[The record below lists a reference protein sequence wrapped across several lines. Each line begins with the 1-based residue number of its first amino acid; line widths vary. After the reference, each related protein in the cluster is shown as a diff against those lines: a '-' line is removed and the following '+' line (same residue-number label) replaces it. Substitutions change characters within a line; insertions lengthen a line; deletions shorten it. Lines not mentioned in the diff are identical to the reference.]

1 MILPTG
7 TLVFENLTSTMINID
22 GFFDELKKRR
32 LTGYVTATTSDIS
45 GIIFFRDGVP
55 VNAIEE
61 MGSDRIIGESSLIDL
76 VRRCQT
82 ESVALNVSELS
93 TSILNAVIGLL
104 NSETVYKN
112 LRSDFVSLD
121 KLLMTLEEE
130 RHTGCLKITMDA
142 DCGMLFFE
150 NGIPIDGTFV
160 RSDGADVTG
169 SDSLNM
175 ILDASEQTNATI
187 NVYRADMVESEGNV
201 ATANNYNSETDDSE
215 ELLEVYNEVISGIE
229 ARINGLIGSGRFK
242 RELTSAI
249 ASHNLKDLTYDEGV
263 IVYAG
268 GLNQSDF
275 VNELNSVI
283 AEAIGGVSTI
293 IPKRTIESSIRVG
306 LKNVTA
312 AHKEEIE
319 RFGIYET
326 IFKG

>member
-1 MILPTG
+1 MILPKG

-61 MGSDRIIGESSLIDL
+61 MGSDKIIGESSLIDL

-82 ESVALNVSELS
+82 ESVALDVSELS

-104 NSETVYKN
+104 NSDKVYEN

-130 RHTGCLKITMDA
+130 KHTGCLKITMDA
-142 DCGMLFFE
+142 DCGVLFFE
-150 NGIPIDGTFV
+150 NGIPIDGIFG
-160 RSDGADVTG
+160 RSDGTDVAG

-175 ILDASEQTNATI
+175 ILDASTQTNATI
-187 NVYRADMVESEGNV
+187 NVYRADMVNSTGDITITGN
-201 ATANNYNSETDDSE
+201 SE

-229 ARINGLIGSGRFK
+229 ARINSLIGSGRFN

-268 GLNQSDF
+268 ELNQSDF
-275 VNELNSVI
+275 VSELNSVI

-293 IPKRTIESSIRVG
+293 IPKRTIESSIRMG
-306 LKNVTA
+306 LKDLTA

>member
-32 LTGYVTATTSDIS
+32 LTGYVTATTDDIS

-76 VRRCQT
+76 VRRCRT
-82 ESVALNVSELS
+82 EGVALNVRELS

-130 RHTGCLKITMDA
+130 KHTGCLKITMGA

-160 RSDGADVTG
+160 RSDGADITG

-187 NVYRADMVESEGNV
+187 NVYRADMVKSEGGV
-201 ATANNYNSETDDSE
+201 ATAGNSE

-229 ARINGLIGSGRFK
+229 ERINSLIGSGRFK

-249 ASHNLKDLTYDEGV
+249 ASHNLTDLTYDEGV
-263 IVYAG
+263 IVYTG
-268 GLNQSDF
+268 ELNQSDF
-275 VNELNSVI
+275 VGELNSII

-293 IPKRTIESSIRVG
+293 IPKRTIESSIRIG
-306 LKNVTA
+306 LKDLTA

-326 IFKG
+326 IFKR

>member
-1 MILPTG
+1 MILPKG

-82 ESVALNVSELS
+82 ESVALDVSELS

-104 NSETVYKN
+104 NSDMVYEN

-121 KLLMTLEEE
+121 KLLMTLEAEK
-130 RHTGCLKITMDA
+130 HTGCLKITMDA
-142 DCGMLFFE
+142 DCGVLFFE

-160 RSDGADVTG
+160 RSDGTDVAG

-187 NVYRADMVESEGNV
+187 TVYRADMVNSTGDLTITGN
-201 ATANNYNSETDDSE
+201 SE

-229 ARINGLIGSGRFK
+229 ARINSLIGSGRFN

-263 IVYAG
+263 IVYTG
-268 GLNQSDF
+268 ELNQSDF
-275 VNELNSVI
+275 VSELNSVI

-293 IPKRTIESSIRVG
+293 IPKRTIESSIRMG
-306 LKNVTA
+306 LKDLTA
-312 AHKEEIE
+312 AHKEEIK

>member
-1 MILPTG
+1 MILPKG

-61 MGSDRIIGESSLIDL
+61 MGSDNIIGESSLIDL

-82 ESVALNVSELS
+82 ESVALDVSELS

-104 NSETVYKN
+104 NSDMVYEN

-121 KLLMTLEEE
+121 KLLMTLEAEK
-130 RHTGCLKITMDA
+130 HTGCLKITMDA
-142 DCGMLFFE
+142 DCGVLFFE

-160 RSDGADVTG
+160 RSDGTDVAG

-187 NVYRADMVESEGNV
+187 TVYRADMVNSTGDLTITGN
-201 ATANNYNSETDDSE
+201 SE

-229 ARINGLIGSGRFK
+229 ARINSLIGSGRFN

-249 ASHNLKDLTYDEGV
+249 ASHNLKDLTYDDGA
-263 IVYAG
+263 IVYTG
-268 GLNQSDF
+268 ELNQSDF
-275 VNELNSVI
+275 VGELNSVI

-293 IPKRTIESSIRVG
+293 IPKRTIESSIRMG
-306 LKNVTA
+306 LKDLTA
-312 AHKEEIE
+312 AHKEEIK

>member
-1 MILPTG
+1 MILPKG

-61 MGSDRIIGESSLIDL
+61 MGSDRIVGESSLIDL

-82 ESVALNVSELS
+82 ESVALDVSELS

-104 NSETVYKN
+104 NSDMVYEN

-121 KLLMTLEEE
+121 KLLMTLEAEK
-130 RHTGCLKITMDA
+130 HTGCLKITMDA
-142 DCGMLFFE
+142 DCGVLFFE

-160 RSDGADVTG
+160 RSDGTDVAG

-187 NVYRADMVESEGNV
+187 TVYRADMVNSTGDLTITGN
-201 ATANNYNSETDDSE
+201 SE

-229 ARINGLIGSGRFK
+229 ARINSLIGSGRFN

-263 IVYAG
+263 IVYTG
-268 GLNQSDF
+268 KLNQSDF
-275 VNELNSVI
+275 VSELNSVI

-293 IPKRTIESSIRVG
+293 IPKRTIESSIRMG
-306 LKNVTA
+306 LKDLTA
-312 AHKEEIE
+312 AHKEEIK

>member
-1 MILPTG
+1 MILPKG

-61 MGSDRIIGESSLIDL
+61 MGSDNIIGESSLIDL

-82 ESVALNVSELS
+82 ESVALDVSELS

-104 NSETVYKN
+104 NSDMVYEN

-121 KLLMTLEEE
+121 KLLMTLEAEK
-130 RHTGCLKITMDA
+130 HTGCLKITMDA
-142 DCGMLFFE
+142 DCGVLFFE

-160 RSDGADVTG
+160 RSDGTDVAG

-187 NVYRADMVESEGNV
+187 TVYRADMVNSTGDLTITGN
-201 ATANNYNSETDDSE
+201 SE

-249 ASHNLKDLTYDEGV
+249 ASHNLKDLTYDDGA
-263 IVYAG
+263 IVYTG
-268 GLNQSDF
+268 ELNQSDF
-275 VNELNSVI
+275 VGELNSVI

-293 IPKRTIESSIRVG
+293 IPKRTIESSIRMG
-306 LKNVTA
+306 LKDLTA
-312 AHKEEIE
+312 AHKEEIK

>member
-1 MILPTG
+1 MILPKG

-61 MGSDRIIGESSLIDL
+61 MGSDNIIGESSLIDL

-82 ESVALNVSELS
+82 ESVALDVSELS

-104 NSETVYKN
+104 NSDMVYEN

-121 KLLMTLEEE
+121 KLLMTLEAEK
-130 RHTGCLKITMDA
+130 HTGCLKITMDA
-142 DCGMLFFE
+142 DCGVLFFE

-160 RSDGADVTG
+160 RSDGTDVAG

-187 NVYRADMVESEGNV
+187 TVYRADMVNSTGDLTITGN
-201 ATANNYNSETDDSE
+201 SE

-229 ARINGLIGSGRFK
+229 ARINSLIGSGRFN

-263 IVYAG
+263 IVYTG
-268 GLNQSDF
+268 ELNQSDF
-275 VNELNSVI
+275 VSELNSVI

-293 IPKRTIESSIRVG
+293 IPKRTIESSIRMG
-306 LKNVTA
+306 LKDLTA
-312 AHKEEIE
+312 AHKEEIK

>member
-1 MILPTG
+1 MILPKG

-61 MGSDRIIGESSLIDL
+61 MGSDRIVGESSLIDL

-82 ESVALNVSELS
+82 ESVALDVSELS

-104 NSETVYKN
+104 NSDMVYEN

-121 KLLMTLEEE
+121 KLLMTLEAEK
-130 RHTGCLKITMDA
+130 HTGCLKITMDA
-142 DCGMLFFE
+142 DCGVLFFE

-160 RSDGADVTG
+160 RSDGTDVAG

-187 NVYRADMVESEGNV
+187 TVYRADMVNSTGDLTITGN
-201 ATANNYNSETDDSE
+201 SE

-229 ARINGLIGSGRFK
+229 ARINSLIGSGRFN

-263 IVYAG
+263 IVYTG
-268 GLNQSDF
+268 ELNQSDF
-275 VNELNSVI
+275 VSELNSVI

-293 IPKRTIESSIRVG
+293 IPKRTIESSIRMG
-306 LKNVTA
+306 LKDLTA
-312 AHKEEIE
+312 AHKEEIK

>member
-1 MILPTG
+1 MILPKG
-7 TLVFENLTSTMINID
+7 TAVFGNLTSTMINID

-61 MGSDRIIGESSLIDL
+61 MGSDRIVGESSLTDL

-82 ESVALNVSELS
+82 ESVALDVSELS

-130 RHTGCLKITMDA
+130 KHTGCLKITMDA

-160 RSDGADVTG
+160 RSDGTDIAG

-187 NVYRADMVESEGNV
+187 NVYRADVVESEGDV
-201 ATANNYNSETDDSE
+201 ATADNSKTDNSE

-229 ARINGLIGSGRFK
+229 ARINNLIGSGRFK

-249 ASHNLKDLTYDEGV
+249 ASHNLKDLTYDDGAIGYTGE
-263 IVYAG
+263 
-268 GLNQSDF
+268 LNQSDF
-275 VNELNSVI
+275 VGELNSVI

-293 IPKRTIESSIRVG
+293 IPKRTIESSIRAG
-306 LKNVTA
+306 LKDITD

-319 RFGIYET
+319 QFGIYET

>member
-1 MILPTG
+1 MILPKG

-61 MGSDRIIGESSLIDL
+61 MGSDNIIGESSLTDL

-82 ESVALNVSELS
+82 ESVALDVSELS

-104 NSETVYKN
+104 NSDMVYEN

-121 KLLMTLEEE
+121 KLLMTLEAEK
-130 RHTGCLKITMDA
+130 HTGCLKITMDA
-142 DCGMLFFE
+142 DCGVLFFE

-160 RSDGADVTG
+160 RSDGTDVAG

-187 NVYRADMVESEGNV
+187 TVYRADMVNSTGDLTITGN
-201 ATANNYNSETDDSE
+201 SE

-229 ARINGLIGSGRFK
+229 ARINSLIGSGRFN

-263 IVYAG
+263 IVYTG
-268 GLNQSDF
+268 ELNQSDF
-275 VNELNSVI
+275 VSELNSVI

-293 IPKRTIESSIRVG
+293 IPKRTIESSIRMG
-306 LKNVTA
+306 LKDLTA
-312 AHKEEIE
+312 AHKEEIK